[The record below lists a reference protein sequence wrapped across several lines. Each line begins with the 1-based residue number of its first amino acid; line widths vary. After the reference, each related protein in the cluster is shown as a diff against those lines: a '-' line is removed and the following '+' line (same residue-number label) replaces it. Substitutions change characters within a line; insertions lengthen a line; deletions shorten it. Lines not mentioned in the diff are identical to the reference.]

1 MQAIRVHGFGGPEV
15 LKLDELPD
23 PKPGPG
29 QILMR
34 VNAAGVNPVDTYIR
48 SGKYAAL
55 PKLPYI
61 PGTDAAGT
69 IAALGDGVAN
79 WKIGDRVYCDKPAL
93 GFGSYATHTICEVN
107 HVHRLPDNV
116 SFAQGAAV
124 NVPYGTAYRAL
135 FHRAYPKPGETVL
148 VHGATGGVGIAAVQ
162 FAFAHGCIV
171 IGTGG
176 SERGR
181 ELVARQGAVHVLDH
195 KSKDYLDELMKFT
208 NNVGV
213 NVIIE
218 MLANVNLDNDLKVL
232 AKFGR
237 VVIIGNRGRVEIDPR
252 QTMGKES
259 SILGMNYWAGG
270 DAAVAEAHHAI
281 VAGLSNST
289 LRPIVDREYP
299 LAEAA
304 KAHEDVMGEGSSGKI
319 VLKTD

>member
-1 MQAIRVHGFGGPEV
+1 MHAIRVYAFGGPEV

-23 PKPGPG
+23 PKPGPS
-29 QILMR
+29 QVLLR
-34 VNAAGVNPVDTYIR
+34 VHAAGVNPVDTYIR
-48 SGKYAAL
+48 SGKYATL

-69 IAALGDGVAN
+69 IEALGDGVTQ
-79 WKIGDRVYCDKPAL
+79 WKVGDRVYCDKPAP
-93 GFGSYATHTICEVN
+93 GFGSYATHAICDAN

-135 FHRAYPKPGETVL
+135 FHRANPKPGETVL
-148 VHGATGGVGIAAVQ
+148 IHGATGGVGIAAVQ
-162 FAFAHGCIV
+162 LAVAHGCIV

-181 ELVARQGAVHVLDH
+181 ELVLEQGAAHALDH
-195 KSKDYLDELMKFT
+195 KSAGYLDQLMKLT

-218 MLANVNLDNDLKVL
+218 FLANVNLDKDLGVL

-237 VVIIGNRGRVEIDPR
+237 VVIVGNRGRVEIDPR

-270 DAAVAEAHHAI
+270 DSAVNEAQTAI
-281 VAGLSNST
+281 VAGLRNGS
-289 LRPIVDREYP
+289 LKPIVDKEYP
-299 LAEAA
+299 LADAA
-304 KAHEDVMGEGSSGKI
+304 KAHEDVMSEGSHGKI
-319 VLKTD
+319 VLTM

>member
-1 MQAIRVHGFGGPEV
+1 MQAIRVHAFGGPEA
-15 LKLDELPD
+15 LTLDELPD
-23 PKPGPG
+23 PKPASG
-29 QILMR
+29 QVLMR
-34 VNAAGVNPVDTYIR
+34 VHAAGVNPVDTYIR
-48 SGKYAAL
+48 SGKYATL

-69 IAALGDGVAN
+69 IEALGDGVTQ
-79 WKIGDRVYCDKPAL
+79 WKVGDRIYCDKPAP
-93 GFGSYATHTICEVN
+93 GFGSYTTHSICDAN

-135 FHRAYPKPGETVL
+135 FHRAHPKPGETVL
-148 VHGATGGVGIAAVQ
+148 IHGATGGVGLAAVQ
-162 FAFAHGCIV
+162 LAIAHGCVV

-181 ELVARQGAVHVLDH
+181 ELVAKQGAAHVLDH
-195 KSKDYLDELMKFT
+195 KSKDYLDKLMKLT
-208 NNVGV
+208 NNAGV

-218 MLANVNLDNDLKVL
+218 ILANVNLDNDLKVL

-237 VVIIGNRGRVEIDPR
+237 VVIIGNRGRIEIDPR

-281 VAGLSNST
+281 VAGLANGT

-299 LAEAA
+299 LVEAG
-304 KAHEDVMGEGSSGKI
+304 KAHEDVISDGSSGKI
-319 VLKTD
+319 VLTM